1 MSPGNIWDRE
11 GREGAVEN
19 KKKERLEKK
28 SLPSFVLG
36 LNKK

>member
-19 KKKERLEKK
+19 KKKTIEKVT
-28 SLPSFVLG
+28 SLFRIRS
-36 LNKK
+36 K